1 MPKVENGNR
10 VKVHYKG
17 TLEDG
22 TVFDTTEGREPFE
35 FTLGED
41 QLIPGFAGAVIGMDT
56 GEKKTV
62 KIAPEMAYGPRIDD
76 LEVKLEKAHLPKD
89 AKLEVGQKVRVGP
102 DEEHKTDF
110 LITEVSDGSVTL
122 DANHPLAGQ
131 DLTFEIEVVG
141 IG

>member
-1 MPKVENGNR
+1 MPKAENGNR

-22 TVFDTTEGREPFE
+22 TVFDTTEGRGPFE
-35 FTLGED
+35 FILGED
-41 QLIPGFAGAVIGMDT
+41 KLIPGFAGAVLGMDT

-76 LEVKLEKAHLPKD
+76 LEVKLERTNLPD
-89 AKLEVGQKVRVGP
+89 DVKLEVGQKVRVGP

-110 LITEVSDGSVTL
+110 TITEVSDGSVTL

-131 DLTFEIEVVG
+131 DLTFEIEIVG